1 VSGRGERE
9 LDRNMIIL
17 TLITWVAVAASVI
30 TMVIYDGLD
39 GAAFAF
45 IVLLVAVPVWSR
57 VIREYGRGDG
67 KREDELAG
75 EIRELI
81 REMQELK
88 RSLEE

>member
-1 VSGRGERE
+1 MSGSGERE

-45 IVLLVAVPVWSR
+45 IVLVVAVLMWSR
-57 VIREYGRGDG
+57 VIREYGRG

-81 REMQELK
+81 REIQELK